1 MEPPVQKT
9 NDRLTP
15 AQRQAVTARGNVLVM
30 AGAGTGKT
38 HTLIERCLHCL
49 CAEQPPASLE
59 EILVV
64 TFTEA
69 AAAEMRLRLR
79 ERLEEKLRAAPDET
93 RWAEQLALFDAAH
106 IGTLHSFCLK
116 LVREHFH
123 ELGLD
128 PQLAVLDA
136 GEARLLADETLTEE
150 LQEHYA
156 GQNELAGA
164 VQKLIQI
171 YGGGRDQAIRRL
183 VLHLH
188 HYAQTR
194 PDADG
199 WLARQMDTF
208 AAPAPDQWRE
218 WLSGG
223 IQTWRDEWLPALENL
238 GTPAPAAPKL
248 PSEGWSGTA
257 NSKRDELRAVPEAG
271 APPANEKAAEL
282 AGILRRL
289 PENFSRAAAA
299 GVLEQ
304 IISADGNWPAKRKT
318 ALRKP
323 LEKFFADAAFL
334 HSLAATETGR
344 DPLAEDWDWVRG
356 HMSALLRLTQNFSAR
371 FATRKRND
379 GVLDFHD
386 LEQFALKLL
395 WDFAANQP
403 TPVAG
408 RWRQKIR
415 FVFVDEY
422 QDINAAQD
430 KIIQALSRDSSP
442 SPRPSRERAGERG
455 VELVNAPP
463 GSAGILP
470 ASQEPKT
477 GTRQRDAGAPRD
489 CVPVG
494 NRFLV
499 GDVKQSIYRFR
510 LADPKI
516 FRDYAQ
522 AWRGKNGQTIHLAE
536 NFRSREGLLDFV
548 NSVFEPLLREEIGGV
563 RYDAE
568 ARLQFGASGQR
579 AELSAAQ
586 DASPRA
592 ELLLRFK
599 PGRNDADPGDE
610 SGDDDLADL
619 QETEKEAR
627 LLARRLKRL
636 AAGKHEIWDADE
648 KGFRPAEWRDM
659 AVLLRAPSGK
669 AEIYAKEFQR
679 ADVPLVV
686 ERGGFYDHS
695 EIMDL
700 LGLLQLLDNPL
711 QDVPAIAALRSPL
724 VGLSLDELAQVRLAA
739 GGHFWTALN
748 RVRNAECGMR
758 SDTAEKIGKFLERF
772 RRWRQLARQVSLSQC
787 LESVLVETHYADW
800 LLARPR
806 GAQRRANVER
816 FLGLAQKF
824 DQFQRQGL
832 FRFLKFIEAQR
843 EAEVEPDVAAVA
855 DENAVRLMSIHQSKG
870 LEFPVVA
877 VADLA
882 KPFNT
887 QDLRGEIIFD
897 ETFGLCPIIQPRHR
911 MSGYPSLP
919 HWLAQSHQRR
929 EQWGEELRLLYVALT
944 RARDTL
950 ILTGTIAEKKWE
962 SLWAKPG
969 AVTTQA
975 IVSAKSYADW
985 LGLWFA
991 NQVQRVHSPQ
1001 SKVQSELAGELLH
1014 LCWRIADDAEFR
1026 DDSTCRSRGNEAL
1039 SSKSEIGNRKSEIV
1053 ETPSASAELRRDER
1067 VVSCKNT
1074 IELDAATAERLRAI
1088 LAWQY
1093 PFAAATQRA
1102 AKSSVTAL
1110 RRQAAEELDDEA
1122 EPVFQLQFSAKPP
1135 ARIAADRDKLPASPS
1150 PNPQSATPI
1159 NREHATKVGVRN
1171 SELNA
1176 AAAGTAHHKFLQFV
1190 ALENTTGLA
1199 ALKSEAK
1206 RLERKKVLSAD
1217 EGAVLNLEDIAAF
1230 WNSDPGGKIRAQT
1243 ASVRR
1248 ELPFTARFS
1257 PLELEALTGVKSDP
1271 GLEDEFVVVQ
1281 GVADLVVLLPEE
1293 IWLVDFKTDEIRKD
1307 ELPDR
1312 IKTYAP
1318 QLKLYAR
1325 ALEKIY
1331 SRPVTAR
1338 WLHFLSLRHS
1348 ETVN

>member
-1 MEPPVQKT
+1 MEPPRTQ
-9 NDRLTP
+9 NDSLTP
-15 AQRQAVTARGNVLVM
+15 SQRQAVAARGNVLVM

-38 HTLIERCLHCL
+38 HTLVERCLHCL
-49 CAEQPPASLE
+49 CQEQPPASFE

-69 AAAEMRLRLR
+69 AAAEMRRRLR
-79 ERLEEKLRAAPDET
+79 ELLDEKLHAAPDES
-93 RWAEQLALFDAAH
+93 RWAEQLALFDTAH

-136 GEARLLADETLTEE
+136 GEARLLADEILDEE

-171 YGGGRDQAIRRL
+171 YGGGRDQVIRQL
-183 VLHLH
+183 VLRLH

-199 WLARQMDTF
+199 WLARQIKKF
-208 AAPAPDQWRE
+208 SSPASDEWRE
-218 WLSGG
+218 WLLDG
-223 IQTWRDEWLPALENL
+223 IQAWRDEWLPVLENL
-238 GTPAPAAPKL
+238 GTPA
-248 PSEGWSGTA
+248 SGTA
-257 NSKRDELRAVPEAG
+257 RSPRDELRAVREAG
-271 APPANEKAAEL
+271 APSNNEKAAEL
-282 AGILRRL
+282 ADILRRL
-289 PENFSRAAAA
+289 PETFSRTDAAEIL
-299 GVLEQ
+299 GQ

-334 HSLAATETGR
+334 HSLAPVEN
-344 DPLAEDWDWVRG
+344 DHDSLVEDWDWVRG
-356 HMSALLRLTQNFSAR
+356 PMGALVRLTQNFSAR
-371 FATRKRND
+371 FAARKRDD

-403 TPVAG
+403 TSVAG

-430 KIIQALSRDSSP
+430 KIIQALSRDP
-442 SPRPSRERAGERG
+442 FGVPSRTTRDGLTPKPPEDRTP
-455 VELVNAPP
+455 NA
-463 GSAGILP
+463 
-470 ASQEPKT
+470 
-477 GTRQRDAGAPRD
+477 
-489 CVPVG
+489 G

-499 GDVKQSIYRFR
+499 GDAKQSIYRFR

-522 AWRGKNGQTIHLAE
+522 SWRGNDGQTISLAE
-536 NFRSREGLLDFV
+536 NFRSREGLLNFV
-548 NSVFEPLLREEIGGV
+548 NSVFEPLMREEIGGV
-563 RYDAE
+563 RYDAG
-568 ARLQFGASGQR
+568 ARLQFGAPDCR
-579 AELSAAQ
+579 AKLSVAK

-599 PGRNDADPGDE
+599 KGRNDADSSDE
-610 SGDDDLADL
+610 AGDDDLADL

-627 LLARRLKRL
+627 MLALRLKRL
-636 AAGKHEIWDADE
+636 EAGKHEIWDTDE

-679 ADVPLVV
+679 AGVPLVV
-686 ERGGFYDHS
+686 ERGGFYDS
-695 EIMDL
+695 NEIMDL
-700 LGLLQLLDNPL
+700 LSLLQLLDNPL
-711 QDVPAIAALRSPL
+711 QDVPAIAVFRSPL
-724 VGLSLDELAQVRLAA
+724 VGLSLDELAQIRLTAK
-739 GGHFWTALN
+739 GVHFWTALN
-748 RVRNAECGMR
+748 RWRDVTCDGGRVTGLEA
-758 SDTAEKIGKFLERF
+758 TAETFPKVDKFLKDF
-772 RRWRQLARQVSLSQC
+772 SRWRQLARQASLSQC
-787 LESVLVETHYADW
+787 LENILAETHYAEW

-806 GAQRRANVER
+806 GMQRRANVER

-843 EAEVEPDVAAVA
+843 EADVEPEVAAVA

-897 ETFGLCPIIQPRHR
+897 ESFGLCPRVKPPHTGRR
-911 MSGYPSLP
+911 FPSLP
-919 HWLAQSHQRR
+919 HWLAQQHQRR

-950 ILTGTIAEKKWE
+950 VLTGAITEKKWE
-962 SLWAKPG
+962 TLWSRPA
-969 AVTTQA
+969 AITTQA
-975 IVSAKSYADW
+975 IVAAKSYADW

-991 NQVQRVHSPQ
+991 QFAGGT
-1001 SKVQSELAGELLH
+1001 KAAATEGELPH
-1014 LCWRIADDAEFR
+1014 LRWRVVDDKELTEADSVWWGERPRELLAESSSAAPDGSPGVSPHQLETLDDA
-1026 DDSTCRSRGNEAL
+1026 L
-1039 SSKSEIGNRKSEIV
+1039 KQ
-1053 ETPSASAELRRDER
+1053 
-1067 VVSCKNT
+1067 
-1074 IELDAATAERLRAI
+1074 RLCEV
-1088 LAWQY
+1088 LTWEY

-1110 RRQAAEELDDEA
+1110 RRQAEKELDDEA
-1122 EPVFQLQFSAKPP
+1122 EQVFKLQFSAERL
-1135 ARIAADRDKLPASPS
+1135 ARIVAGRDKLLAPPAE
-1150 PNPQSATPI
+1150 NPKSSRSA
-1159 NREHATKVGVRN
+1159 GRN
-1171 SELNA
+1171 PKLSA
-1176 AAAGTAHHKFLQFV
+1176 ADAGTAHHKFLQFA
-1190 ALENTTGLA
+1190 ALENTTDIA
-1199 ALKSEAK
+1199 ALKSEVK
-1206 RLERKKVLSAD
+1206 RLERNKVLSAG
-1217 EGAVLNLEDIAAF
+1217 ECAALALEDIAVF
-1230 WNSDPGGKIRAQT
+1230 WNSDPGRKIRAQ
-1243 ASVRR
+1243 AANVRR
-1248 ELPFTARFS
+1248 ELAFTARFS
-1257 PLELEALTGVKSDP
+1257 PAELAAITGAKSAP

-1293 IWLVDFKTDEIRKD
+1293 IWLADFKTDEIRPD
-1307 ELPDR
+1307 GLPDK
-1312 IKTYAP
+1312 IKAYAP
-1318 QLKLYAR
+1318 QLKLYAH

-1331 SRPVTAR
+1331 SRPVTER
-1338 WLHFLSLRHS
+1338 WLHFLPARK
-1348 ETVN
+1348 TVVMEV